1 MNQEIPIKY
10 IKPTEDEL
18 QEAIQHVLN
27 KMNEFGIEK
36 IEEERFWDSVFYY
49 IGQKELRKE
58 IYESSTVNRKFDKR
72 YRIAKNGRG

>member
-27 KMNEFGIEK
+27 KMNEFEIEK

-58 IYESSTVNRKFDKR
+58 IYESNTVNRKFDKG

>member
-58 IYESSTVNRKFDKR
+58 IYESSTVNRKFDKG
-72 YRIAKNGRG
+72 Y